1 LKNIFIFKGHNGD
14 IGANQADVVLPG
26 AAFTEK
32 QSTFVNLEGRTQQ
45 TLAAITPPSMAR
57 IDWKIVRAVSEIA
70 NHTLNYDTLI
80 GLRQRM
86 AQLSP
91 NLVNYN
97 KNVRNES
104 IISPIKTSMPKVN
117 DSLKLRPK
125 LRELLDYYQ
134 TDVISRASPTM
145 AKCVVSL
152 KKEIEKRNQQQ
163 KQIGIN

>member
-1 LKNIFIFKGHNGD
+1 
-14 IGANQADVVLPG
+14 
-26 AAFTEK
+26 
-32 QSTFVNLEGRTQQ
+32 
-45 TLAAITPPSMAR
+45 LAAITPPSMAR

-80 GLRQRM
+80 DLRQRM
-86 AQLSP
+86 EQLSP

-97 KNVRNES
+97 KNIRNES
-104 IISPIKTSMPKVN
+104 ISSPVETPLPKVN
-117 DSLKLRPK
+117 DSIKLRPK

-152 KKEIEKRNQQQ
+152 KKEIEKRAQR
-163 KQIGIN
+163 KQIGVN

>member
-1 LKNIFIFKGHNGD
+1 MIQGHNGD

-32 QSTFVNLEGRTQQ
+32 QSTYVNVEGRTQQ

-86 AQLSP
+86 EQLSP

-97 KNVRNES
+97 KNMRLES
-104 IISPIKTSMPKVN
+104 ITSPVETVLPKLN
-117 DSLKLRPK
+117 NLITLTPK

-152 KKEIEKRNQQQ
+152 KKEIEKRTQL
-163 KQIGIN
+163 KQVGVN